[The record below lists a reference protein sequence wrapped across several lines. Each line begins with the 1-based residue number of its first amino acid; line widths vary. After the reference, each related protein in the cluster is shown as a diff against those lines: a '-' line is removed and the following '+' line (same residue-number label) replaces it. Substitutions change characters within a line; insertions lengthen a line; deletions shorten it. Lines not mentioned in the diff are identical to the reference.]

1 MPLAVRN
8 LPWRRIYNRKSG
20 SKREVTMNTLEE
32 LYGESRLQT
41 DYFKKYCD
49 YVRKLISEVD
59 IEAVKKVVDCLLKA
73 RENNKTIYFAG
84 NAGSASTASHFAQDM
99 GEIGRKIRGKGF
111 RTQSINDNVSALTA
125 ISNDYGYDHV
135 FSMQIQ
141 YNFDPGDVLIV
152 ISASGN
158 SPNVIKAVE
167 LAKEKGGRTI
177 ALVGFDGGRLTQ
189 ICDQVIHIKSRKGEY
204 GPVEDI
210 HLILNHIIVSYLM
223 IELKKENAE

>member
-1 MPLAVRN
+1 
-8 LPWRRIYNRKSG
+8 
-20 SKREVTMNTLEE
+20 MNTLEE
-32 LYGESRLQT
+32 IFKESNLQT
-41 DYFKKYCD
+41 DYFKKYGD
-49 YVRKLISEVD
+49 YMQKLLSEID
-59 IEAVKKVVDCLLKA
+59 IESIKRVVDSLLEA
-73 RENNKTIYFAG
+73 RDQEKTIYFAG
-84 NAGSASTASHFAQDM
+84 NGGSASTASHFAQDM
-99 GEIGRKIRGKGF
+99 SEIGRKIRGKGF

-210 HLILNHIIVSYLM
+210 HLILNHMIVSYLM
-223 IELKKENAE
+223 MELKKENAE

>member
-1 MPLAVRN
+1 
-8 LPWRRIYNRKSG
+8 
-20 SKREVTMNTLEE
+20 MNTLEE
-32 LYGESRLQT
+32 IFKESNLQT

-49 YVRKLISEVD
+49 YVQKLISEIN
-59 IEAVKKVVDCLLKA
+59 IESVKRVVDDLLEA
-73 RENNKTIYFAG
+73 REKDKTIYFAG
-84 NAGSASTASHFAQDM
+84 NGGSAATASHFAQDM
-99 GEIGRKIRGKGF
+99 SEVGRKIRGKGF

-135 FSMQIQ
+135 FSMQMQ

-158 SPNVIKAVE
+158 SSNIIQAVE

-177 ALVGFDGGRLTQ
+177 ALVGFDGGQLAQ
-189 ICDQVIHIKSRKGEY
+189 VCDQVIHIKSKKGEY

-210 HLILNHIIVSYLM
+210 HLILNHMIVSYLM
-223 IELKKENAE
+223 MELKKENACDREPQNVK

>member
-1 MPLAVRN
+1 
-8 LPWRRIYNRKSG
+8 
-20 SKREVTMNTLEE
+20 MNTLEE

-73 RENNKTIYFAG
+73 RENNQTIYFAG
-84 NAGSASTASHFAQDM
+84 NGGSASTASHFAQDM

-125 ISNDYGYDHV
+125 ISNDYSYDNV
-135 FSMQIQ
+135 FSLQIE
-141 YNFDPGDVLIV
+141 YNFDLGDVLVV

-158 SPNVIKAVE
+158 SPNVIKAVN
-167 LAKEKGGRTI
+167 LAKEKGGITVG
-177 ALVGFDGGRLTQ
+177 LVGFEDGGRLAQ
-189 ICDQVIHIKSRKGEY
+189 ICDHVVHIKSKKGEY
-204 GPVEDI
+204 GPVEDV
-210 HLILNHIIVSYLM
+210 HLILNHMIVSFLM
-223 IELKKENAE
+223 MELKDQD